1 MASSYV
7 ETENSES
14 SEADSGSDSEV
25 ESGNLVHLEPQK
37 PGNGNLKDEL
47 EEEDGVGFI
56 ALHSTAEILH
66 YWIFDEL

>member
-14 SEADSGSDSEV
+14 SETDSDSEV
-25 ESGNLVHLEPQK
+25 ENGDLIQLESQK
-37 PGNGNLKDEL
+37 LGKGNLKDEL

-56 ALHSTAEILH
+56 ALHSIAEILH
-66 YWIFDEL
+66 C